1 MIYKPKRYI
10 DKKYRAKEPIGY
22 CWCFTHRGYLNV
34 KLMEEHECL
43 EKQCKYLQK
52 YTQHPYWGNLEREKE
67 EKRLRKLEKKKR
79 KEAEKLAS
87 KEKKLKD

>member
-1 MIYKPKRYI
+1 MK
-10 DKKYRAKEPIGY
+10 
-22 CWCFTHRGYLNV
+22 
-34 KLMEEHECL
+34 EHECL

-52 YTQHPYWGNLEREKE
+52 YTQHPYWENLKREKE

-79 KEAEKLAS
+79 KEAEILAS

>member
-1 MIYKPKRYI
+1 MWNTFIYFFSIELIKSY
-10 DKKYRAKEPIGY
+10 
-22 CWCFTHRGYLNV
+22 RGYLNV
-34 KLMEEHECL
+34 KLMKEHECL
-43 EKQCKYLQK
+43 EKQCKYLQN
-52 YTQHPYWGNLEREKE
+52 YTQNPYWENLEREKE

>member
-1 MIYKPKRYI
+1 MVIVGVLP
-10 DKKYRAKEPIGY
+10 
-22 CWCFTHRGYLNV
+22 V
-34 KLMEEHECL
+34 KLMKEHECL

-52 YTQHPYWGNLEREKE
+52 YTQHPYWENLKREKE

-79 KEAEKLAS
+79 KEAEILAS